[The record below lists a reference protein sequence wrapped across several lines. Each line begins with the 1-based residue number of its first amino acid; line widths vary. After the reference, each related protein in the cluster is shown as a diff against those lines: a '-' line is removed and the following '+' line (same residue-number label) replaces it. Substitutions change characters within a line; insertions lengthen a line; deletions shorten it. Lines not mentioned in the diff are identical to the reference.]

1 MNIYVSNLNFR
12 TRGESLQTLFGEY
25 GEVSSANI
33 ITDRETGRS
42 RGFGFVEMPDES
54 AARNAINALNGFELD
69 ERAINVN
76 EARPKTERSDRGG
89 YGSNQGGITGA
100 TGIDS
105 DRPERAG
112 RSVERPSPL
121 FDKAVLFPAGD
132 GAEVSGGTLDGRPVG
147 WTGVGARTETSAG
160 AYRSVVA
167 GCRRNFLAGLSCRNR
182 KLCLPLPLIT
192 PEPDQAN
199 V

>member
-89 YGSNQGGITGA
+89 YGSNQGGGY
-100 TGIDS
+100 
-105 DRPERAG
+105 G
-112 RSVERPSPL
+112 RNRYR
-121 FDKAVLFPAGD
+121 FG
-132 GAEVSGGTLDGRPVG
+132 
-147 WTGVGARTETSAG
+147 SAG
-160 AYRSVVA
+160 KSGEER
-167 GCRRNFLAGLSCRNR
+167 
-182 KLCLPLPLIT
+182 
-192 PEPDQAN
+192 
-199 V
+199 